1 MQIQQ
6 NTNLMLQLLPPDILA
21 TMPQYA
27 YSTFDFDRA
36 EDIIKQ
42 GRLLMREAIDRY
54 EINIK

>member
-36 EDIIKQ
+36 EDIIEQ
-42 GRLLMREAIDRY
+42 GRVLMREAIDRY
-54 EINIK
+54 EQ